1 MAEFRL
7 EIGSETDCHTCGVAI
22 PMSAEACPGCQTAA
36 PHRLTFEDFFIELE
50 QGRMLDA
57 RQGGLVVGR
66 SGPDDD
72 IPMYRHFGKGIF
84 EVVGLMQ
91 GGEYI
96 VSKIATEKHRDWLEE
111 INQEKGECTGALAL
125 KASPVISVIN
135 TNLLPSWGG
144 LWISYQFVVNRFA
157 TAKWL
162 DELEWRNAR
171 ANTDNVV
178 GQFPR

>member
-7 EIGSETDCHTCGVAI
+7 EIGSETDCQTCGAAI
-22 PMSAEACPGCQTAA
+22 PLSSATCPGCAAQA
-36 PHRLTFEDFFIELE
+36 PHRLTFEEFFIELE

-57 RQGGLVVGR
+57 RQGGLVIGR
-66 SGPDDD
+66 AGVDDD

-91 GGEYI
+91 GGEFI
-96 VSKIATEKHRDWLEE
+96 VSKIATEKHRAWLED
-111 INQEKGECTGALAL
+111 INQEKGDCSCDPAL
-125 KASPVISVIN
+125 KYSPVTSTIN
-135 TNLLPSWGG
+135 TNLLPQWGG

-162 DELEWRNAR
+162 DELEWRNAT
-171 ANTDNVV
+171 ANADSVAAN
-178 GQFPR
+178 FSR

>member
-7 EIGSETDCHTCGVAI
+7 DIGSETDCQTCGAAI
-22 PMSAEACPGCQTAA
+22 PLSAEKCPSCSAQA

-57 RQGGLVVGR
+57 RPGGLVIGR
-66 SGPDDD
+66 PGLDDD
-72 IPMYRHFGKGIF
+72 IPMYPHFGKGIF

-91 GGEYI
+91 GGEFI
-96 VSKIATEKHRDWLEE
+96 VSKFATEQHRSRLEE
-111 INQEKGECTGALAL
+111 INQEKGDSLVDLTL
-125 KASPVISVIN
+125 KYSPVASIIN
-135 TNLLPSWGG
+135 TNLLPEWGG

-162 DELEWRNAR
+162 DELEWLNAT
-171 ANTDNVV
+171 ANVDSVA
-178 GQFPR
+178 GKFSR

>member
-7 EIGSETDCHTCGVAI
+7 DIGSETDCQTCGVAI
-22 PMSAEACPGCQTAA
+22 PLTAETCPGCSAQA
-36 PHRLTFEDFFIELE
+36 PHRLTFEEFFVELE

-57 RQGGLVVGR
+57 RLGGLVIGR

-96 VSKIATEKHRDWLEE
+96 VSKLATDKHRAWLEE
-111 INQEKGECTGALAL
+111 INQETGDCPGDLTL
-125 KASPVISVIN
+125 QYSPVASTIN
-135 TNLLPSWGG
+135 TNLLPEWGG

-162 DELEWRNAR
+162 EELQWLNATSDADSIAGKFSR
-171 ANTDNVV
+171 
-178 GQFPR
+178 